1 MYLISYFCCFF
12 EEQPNKRLKPTG
24 YKPKSR
30 RSRHRADN
38 SLTIANPRSNSFTSG
53 NIILSLIFI
62 SRQTNIFVI
71 SEDSHGNI
79 NPYAVTDYSQQ
90 DEILPRSAER
100 YFCPIVLESNKS
112 TRPCLFTNLS
122 TISSP
127 DDSGVHSTYQDN
139 QCYETYDQTVRPQY
153 SLV

>member
-1 MYLISYFCCFF
+1 LHLVLSFCCFF
-12 EEQPNKRLKPTG
+12 EEQSNKRLKPIG
-24 YKPKSR
+24 CKAKNR
-30 RSRHRADN
+30 RSRHRPDN
-38 SLTIANPRSNSFTSG
+38 SLTIVNPRSNSFTSG
-53 NIILSLIFI
+53 KIISSLIFI
-62 SRQTNIFVI
+62 SRQTNIFEI

-79 NPYAVTDYSQQ
+79 NPYAVTGYSQQ
-90 DEILPRSAER
+90 DEIPPRSSER

-139 QCYETYDQTVRPQY
+139 QFYETYDQTIRPQY